1 MTTRAL
7 PSSYSTAGSLRRN
20 ASAGKEIVTS
30 RQSRRR
36 RRRLG
41 PGPAWRY
48 GRTFGPL
55 ALLALW
61 SIACLTGVMD
71 PRVLPS
77 PWSVV
82 EAARSLIL
90 DGRLQTN
97 LEVSVLRAFEGLA
110 YGAISGTVVA
120 LLAGLTRAGEYAFDG
135 VVEIK
140 RSLPAI
146 ALIPLLMLWLG
157 IGEPM
162 KVTVIAIG
170 VFAQVY
176 LPVHA
181 ALRGIDAKYVELA
194 ETLSV
199 GRLSFL
205 RNVVLPGALPGLFMG
220 LRLGVNAAWLGL
232 IVVEQI
238 NATSGI
244 GYMITLAGT
253 YGQTDVV
260 ILGLCLYGLLG
271 LLSDALVRFLQRRA
285 LSWQRTLAS

>member
-1 MTTRAL
+1 MSTRAL
-7 PSSYSTAGSLRRN
+7 PSSYTATRALRR
-20 ASAGKEIVTS
+20 ATPAGKEVELARS
-30 RQSRRR
+30 RA

-41 PGPAWRY
+41 PGPALRY

-55 ALLALW
+55 ALLAIW
-61 SIACLTGVMD
+61 SVASLTGIAD
-71 PRVLPS
+71 PRALPA
-77 PWSVV
+77 PWSVL
-82 EAARSLIL
+82 EAARGLIA
-90 DGRLQTN
+90 DGRLPAN

-110 YGAISGTVVA
+110 YGTVAGAVVA
-120 LLAGLTRAGEYAFDG
+120 LFAGLTRAGEYAFDG

-176 LPVHA
+176 LPIHA

-194 ETLSV
+194 ETLGV

-205 RNVVLPGALPGLFMG
+205 RNVALPGALPGFFLG

-253 YGQTDVV
+253 YGQTDIVIVGLVV
-260 ILGLCLYGLLG
+260 YGLLG
-271 LLSDALVRFLQRRA
+271 LLSDALVRLLQRRA
-285 LSWQRTLAS
+285 LSWQRTLAP

>member
-1 MTTRAL
+1 MSTRAL
-7 PSSYSTAGSLRRN
+7 PSSYSTAGVVRR
-20 ASAGKEIVTS
+20 AAPAGKGIEISGLRS
-30 RQSRRR
+30 RS

-48 GRTFGPL
+48 GRTLGPL
-55 ALLALW
+55 ALVALW
-61 SIACLTGVMD
+61 SLASLTGIAD
-71 PRVLPS
+71 PRVLPA

-82 EAARSLIL
+82 EAARGLML
-90 DGRLQTN
+90 DGHLATN
-97 LEVSVLRAFEGLA
+97 MEVSVVRAMEGLA
-110 YGAISGTVVA
+110 FGTMSGTVVA
-120 LLAGLTRAGEYAFDG
+120 LFAGLTRTGEYAFDG
-135 VVEIK
+135 VVQIK

-181 ALRGIDAKYVELA
+181 ALRSIDAKYIELA
-194 ETLSV
+194 ETLRI

-205 RNVVLPGALPGLFMG
+205 RNVVLPGALPGFFMG
-220 LRLGVNAAWLGL
+220 LRQGVNAAWLGL

-260 ILGLCLYGLLG
+260 IVGLAVYGLLG
-271 LLSDALVRFLQRRA
+271 LLSDALVRFVQRRA
-285 LSWQRTLAS
+285 LAWQRTLAS

>member
-1 MTTRAL
+1 MSTRAL
-7 PSSYSTAGSLRRN
+7 PSSYSAAESLRR
-20 ASAGKEIVTS
+20 AAPAGRETELP
-30 RQSRRR
+30 RPRPRR
-36 RRRLG
+36 RRRLA

-48 GRTFGPL
+48 GRTLGPL
-55 ALLALW
+55 ALLVIW
-61 SIACLTGVMD
+61 SVASLTGVAD
-71 PRVLPS
+71 PRVLPA
-77 PWSVV
+77 PWSVL
-82 EAARSLIL
+82 EAARGLIA

-110 YGAISGTVVA
+110 YGTVTGTVVA
-120 LLAGLTRAGEYAFDG
+120 LIAGLTRTGEYAFDG

-162 KVTVIAIG
+162 KVTVIATG

-176 LPVHA
+176 LPLRA

-194 ETLSV
+194 ETLGV

-205 RNVVLPGALPGLFMG
+205 RNVVLPGALPGFFLG

-253 YGQTDVV
+253 YGETDVV
-260 ILGLCLYGLLG
+260 IVGLVIYGLLG
-271 LLSDALVRFLQRRA
+271 LLSDALVRLLQRKA
-285 LSWQRTLAS
+285 LSWQRTLAQ

>member
-1 MTTRAL
+1 
-7 PSSYSTAGSLRRN
+7 
-20 ASAGKEIVTS
+20 V
-30 RQSRRR
+30 
-36 RRRLG
+36 
-41 PGPAWRY
+41 
-48 GRTFGPL
+48 
-55 ALLALW
+55 
-61 SIACLTGVMD
+61 D

-82 EAARSLIL
+82 EAARSLIV

-110 YGAISGTVVA
+110 CGAIAGTVVA
-120 LLAGLTRAGEYAFDG
+120 LVAGLTRAGEYAFDG

-162 KVTVIAIG
+162 KITVIAIG

-260 ILGLCLYGLLG
+260 ILGLVIYGLLG